1 MGFTNALFFP
11 FLLPAALAF
20 QSILL
25 DRASTIRATRSNRNL
40 ATESAF
46 RSPTLRGFS
55 LNTLSIRARLRRQAS
70 SGIDDVDDFRVLA
83 ELLPGADVKS
93 IVRRQVNKSFVFLK
107 DRPEELSYY

>member
-1 MGFTNALFFP
+1 MGFTNVLFFP

-25 DRASTIRATRSNRNL
+25 GRASTIRATPNGRNL
-40 ATESAF
+40 ATESGF

-55 LNTLSIRARLRRQAS
+55 LNTLSIRARLQRQAS
-70 SGIDDVDDFRVLA
+70 SGIDDVDDLRVLA
-83 ELLPGADVKS
+83 DLLPGADVKS
-93 IVRRQVNKSFVFLK
+93 IVRRQVNKSLVLLK